1 MATIPAET
9 VPVGELCSRVN
20 ASSLH
25 SSGVFSKLAEV
36 NAAQQP
42 EQRFPNPSMPTDCHH
57 RPPAHLRVPSETER
71 PHSNGV
77 DASGLSDLFVGLLS
91 LPKGVRWPPAV
102 PRQDAPSS
110 HFWQSDGSFSC
121 DWAALKA
128 GEAFCASVNATC
140 AFCLSR
146 ALGGPSAMISALL
159 SKLRA
164 GAKTA
169 VEEEISHLIQA
180 VKTSAAN
187 AAAESG
193 PDCSDQQQN
202 SEDVTQQ
209 LLKHPALQAVAFMSV
224 HERRMAVFEIWLD
237 RWQVLSRGYH
247 CTCGSAEA
255 ADENLTQ
262 MASDVTS
269 VHDEQVDA
277 KAAIEELRG
286 RVVRQREES
295 RKAYQEEESVVSE
308 ARSLSIELV
317 KKQQQLLLATER
329 VKALE
334 TVRRDPTFRIME
346 SAQRQPPSASPDSLL
361 STGKEC
367 LSFIADKCNKLAS
380 LAQLMQQQPNQ
391 PQTEGQLQLSRE
403 AAQAVTVAGDADDAE
418 EDTWLFRTL
427 RGLQTPH
434 ASMHS
439 PQSQRARASSL
450 ASVTHA
456 KDGANGRVVERPV
469 CELSGCDAGVGKLR
483 QLPADDR
490 MVCARLNRAAGSE
503 ASASPASRL
512 ASPASPDSRHSIKAP
527 PEPGS
532 NKRARRPDKL
542 ALRSRRKPGLL
553 PSMRHAEL
561 DIGTDVSWQPAEHRR
576 ETNVLQD
583 AVWIDSFLRR
593 RPDA

>member
-9 VPVGELCSRVN
+9 VPVDELCSRVN

-193 PDCSDQQQN
+193 PDCSNQQQN

-224 HERRMAVFEIWLD
+224 HERRMAVFEVSSFPAQCLC
-237 RWQVLSRGYH
+237 S
-247 CTCGSAEA
+247 SAG
-255 ADENLTQ
+255 
-262 MASDVTS
+262 
-269 VHDEQVDA
+269 VDF
-277 KAAIEELRG
+277 
-286 RVVRQREES
+286 
-295 RKAYQEEESVVSE
+295 
-308 ARSLSIELV
+308 
-317 KKQQQLLLATER
+317 
-329 VKALE
+329 E
-334 TVRRDPTFRIME
+334 T
-346 SAQRQPPSASPDSLL
+346 
-361 STGKEC
+361 G
-367 LSFIADKCNKLAS
+367 
-380 LAQLMQQQPNQ
+380 
-391 PQTEGQLQLSRE
+391 
-403 AAQAVTVAGDADDAE
+403 
-418 EDTWLFRTL
+418 RTL
-427 RGLQTPH
+427 RRVAVLLSRCQKFLPMLPLLQKVPSTLVCTSLSV
-434 ASMHS
+434 ADM
-439 PQSQRARASSL
+439 ARPL
-450 ASVTHA
+450 
-456 KDGANGRVVERPV
+456 
-469 CELSGCDAGVGKLR
+469 
-483 QLPADDR
+483 
-490 MVCARLNRAAGSE
+490 AGSFTGL
-503 ASASPASRL
+503 PLHMRQ
-512 ASPASPDSRHSIKAP
+512 
-527 PEPGS
+527 
-532 NKRARRPDKL
+532 RRGG
-542 ALRSRRKPGLL
+542 R
-553 PSMRHAEL
+553 
-561 DIGTDVSWQPAEHRR
+561 
-576 ETNVLQD
+576 
-583 AVWIDSFLRR
+583 
-593 RPDA
+593 